1 MKALM
6 DKADFMESKT
16 ELMVQVEGPEET
28 GEVKE
33 QVSFKLQTKG
43 WGVRGGMARTMGII
57 LIGLGQVCPGTKLF
71 IKLSGL
77 FINGGSWGEKQTSME
92 KLWNAG

>member
-43 WGVRGGMARTMGII
+43 WGGEGRDGEDNGNNFDWVR
-57 LIGLGQVCPGTKLF
+57 
-71 IKLSGL
+71 SGL
-77 FINGGSWGEKQTSME
+77 PGY
-92 KLWNAG
+92 